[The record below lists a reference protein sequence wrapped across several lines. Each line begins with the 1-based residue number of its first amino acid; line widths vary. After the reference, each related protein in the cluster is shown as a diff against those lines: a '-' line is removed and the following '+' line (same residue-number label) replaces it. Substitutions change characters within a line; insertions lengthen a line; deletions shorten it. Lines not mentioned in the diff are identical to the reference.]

1 MEMSCHG
8 ATNYSA
14 NGDLKDWR
22 VFRDQVLELARSKND
37 ADFLAYVQGV
47 SDKAWA
53 HILEENFFTASQAM
67 ERFWGFYNSD
77 VLAYKK

>member
-1 MEMSCHG
+1 MSCHE

-14 NGDLKDWR
+14 NGGLKDWKI
-22 VFRDQVLELARSKND
+22 FRDQVLEQAQSKGD
-37 ADFLAYVQGV
+37 LDFLTYVQGV

-53 HILEENFFTASQAM
+53 HILEENFFTPQQAM

-77 VLAYKK
+77 VVPYRK